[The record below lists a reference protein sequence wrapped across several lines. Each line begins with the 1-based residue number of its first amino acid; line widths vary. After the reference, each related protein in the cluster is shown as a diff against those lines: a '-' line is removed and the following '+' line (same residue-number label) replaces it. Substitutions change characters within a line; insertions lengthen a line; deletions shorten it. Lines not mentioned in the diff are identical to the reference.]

1 MQEKIELSASV
12 QSWKHIFINSKEKKK
27 YSIKEKNLVRGIVIG
42 GNRCQ
47 SQNPAKSEQKQ
58 ALKETGSLRTCTVC

>member
-1 MQEKIELSASV
+1 MQAKIELSASV
-12 QSWKHIFINSKEKKK
+12 QSWKHIFINSKEKK

-47 SQNPAKSEQKQ
+47 SQNLAKSEQKQ